1 MPSVVLVAPTFFKGV
16 DEARFILTVKA
27 CQDAAARGLPMI
39 LVDASDDA
47 IRATLAA
54 SGAHVVQQSGKGR
67 KGVAL
72 REAIQLAITLHG
84 ASDPVIAFFEPEKAG
99 IVAHVVA
106 AAAHLRAQSLDVV
119 VPCRDDALFRETYP
133 IEQYHQERFA
143 NLLID
148 TLATKRGFPAGL
160 DWTFGPVCFR
170 AGLASHWTQYNGEL
184 WDAQV
189 VPYVRAVLWH
199 GARVGSYTVPYAHAE
214 QMKREEE
221 NHFAWAKKRFD
232 QLSLWVATL
241 PPELHAETDPSSSP
255 SVISQTQ

>member
-170 AGLASHWTQYNGEL
+170 ARLASHWTQYDGDL

-189 VPYVRAVLWH
+189 VPYIRAVRWH
-199 GARVGSYTVPYAHAE
+199 GATIGTCTLPYAHSK
-214 QMKREEE
+214 QMKDQEERVA
-221 NHFAWAKKRFD
+221 FWARKRFE
-232 QLSLWVATL
+232 QLSLWMATL
-241 PPELHAETDPSSSP
+241 PAEFESAADPGNGR
-255 SVISQTQ
+255 IRR